1 MKLRKIMQIQKNF
14 EIDWTQKRIA
24 VVASNWNS
32 FITDEMLEGA
42 IDALMAKGIQEKNI
56 YPVRCPGS
64 FELPLACK
72 KAIDHLQ
79 VDGVVAI
86 GVVIRGG
93 TPHFEYV
100 CDAVTRGIAD
110 LNMTSGK
117 PVAFGVLT
125 TDTVEQALERAGPE
139 KGNKGAE
146 AAIAVCEMIELE
158 ASLAALKE

>member
-1 MKLRKIMQIQKNF
+1 MAQIQKNSK
-14 EIDWTQKRIA
+14 IDWSQIRIS
-24 VVASNWNS
+24 VVASKWNS

-42 IDALMAKGIQEKNI
+42 VEALKAKGLPDQNI
-56 YPVRCPGS
+56 YTMRCPGS

-72 KAIDHLQ
+72 KSLDYLN

-100 CDAVTRGIAD
+100 CDAVTRGISD
-110 LNMTSGK
+110 LNITSGK

-125 TDTVEQALERAGPE
+125 TDNVEQAIERAGKE

-146 AAIAVCEMIELE
+146 AAIAVIEMIELE
-158 ASLAALKE
+158 ASLAAANH

>member
-1 MKLRKIMQIQKNF
+1 MVNKLDLK
-14 EIDWTQKRIA
+14 EINWAEKRVA
-24 VVASNWNS
+24 VVASKWNS
-32 FITDEMLEGA
+32 FITDTMLEA
-42 IDALMAKGIQEKNI
+42 AVDSLTAKGLAEENI
-56 YPVRCPGS
+56 YTMRCPGS

-72 KAIDHLQ
+72 YAMESLD

-100 CDAVTRGIAD
+100 CDAVTRGISD
-110 LNMTSGK
+110 LNLKSGK

-125 TDTVEQALERAGPE
+125 TDTVKQAQDRSSTE

-146 AAIAVCEMIELE
+146 AAIALCNMIQLKD
-158 ASLAALKE
+158 SLIDFGK